1 MHGVIDFQYAT
12 LSSKTEGSRVHASN
26 DDQIS
31 FYLACGFSDP
41 SDDAA

>member
-1 MHGVIDFQYAT
+1 MIDFQYAT
-12 LSSKTEGSRVHASN
+12 LSSKTQGSGVHASN

-31 FYLACGFSDP
+31 SYLACSVSDP